1 MVMVL
6 LQPEDTD
13 MGTTGS
19 ELRRAD
25 LTIYFTESKTIIV
38 RLIIILCA
46 TEKESGTIKLQHYAL
61 LQFLYFFKIRGKKR
75 ELLFLFR
82 YLILVIC
89 KTYVLATKCM
99 QGRTRLEHRRSCG
112 SIFL

>member
-13 MGTTGS
+13 MGTTGT

-46 TEKESGTIKLQHYAL
+46 TDKESGTIKLQHYAVTI
-61 LQFLYFFKIRGKKR
+61 F
-75 ELLFLFR
+75 
-82 YLILVIC
+82 
-89 KTYVLATKCM
+89 
-99 QGRTRLEHRRSCG
+99 
-112 SIFL
+112 IFL